1 MHIDTP
7 TKDTEMKRFALL
19 LVGLFFGLALM
30 AQRPATYTFKGTV
43 SNIPGIQ
50 PSAPVTFTID
60 NTSGNFTFRSEG
72 NGHEVGGFFWGGNM
86 PSVKSQDVASAGAN
100 WSFQITQWSDMSV
113 AAQDAKT
120 KRISSVTI
128 RSAKGQ
134 ASGYGSSQ
142 DGGKTVTLQIR
153 IPYDLGN
160 GAVSVPFTVTLQI
173 GNGNKQTGRSYSSDG
188 GVPMPTG
195 TTNDVDIDYENG
207 ITVGI
212 VGGGSG
218 TTRASVGPVSFKLP
232 AGYTSKSRKNLG
244 GGGESIQIN
253 RNNSKDNL
261 YVEVQSEGLSNVR
274 NLNSDQVAQLLA
286 VRVQYLNTVMPG
298 VQMTGDPKI
307 YFDNNADGYYHQHA
321 YSYGKGKDAN
331 GRTVEVYTEATLV
344 NKQKITAGMVIAAD
358 KNEFNALNDIYVD
371 VVNAAAG
378 K

>member
-1 MHIDTP
+1 
-7 TKDTEMKRFALL
+7 MKRFALL

-30 AQRPATYTFKGTV
+30 AQRPATYTFTGTV

-60 NTSGNFTFRSEG
+60 NTSGNFTFRSQG

-86 PSVKSQDVASAGAN
+86 PSVKSQDVASAGAT
-100 WSFQITQWSDMSV
+100 WSFKLTQWSDMSV
-113 AAQDAKT
+113 AAQNSKT
-120 KRISSVTI
+120 KAISSVTI

-173 GNGNKQTGRSYSSDG
+173 GNGSKQSSRSVSSDG

-195 TTNDVDIDYENG
+195 TTSNVDIDYENG

-218 TTRASVGPVSFKLP
+218 TTRASVGRVAFNLP
-232 AGYTSKSRKNLG
+232 AGYTSKARKNL

-298 VQMTGDPKI
+298 VQMTEDPKV

-321 YSYGKGKDAN
+321 YSYGKGKDSN
-331 GRTVEVYTEATLV
+331 GRTVDVYTEATLV

-358 KNEFNALNDIYVD
+358 KNEFSALSDIYVD